1 MTREEAI
8 YRLKNTAWLGSDDD
22 REEAEEAVTMAI
34 KALEDIERW
43 RIRVT
48 EIEANAE
55 ELKMCN
61 TLSQNLNAMLTR
73 AFAPHTGRST
83 YEYEDEGESGEDG
96 EA

>member
-1 MTREEAI
+1 MGEEVEG
-8 YRLKNTAWLGSDDD
+8 RSEKERGWLS
-22 REEAEEAVTMAI
+22 M
-34 KALEDIERW
+34 K
-43 RIRVT
+43 IRVT

-55 ELKMCN
+55 ELKTCN

-83 YEYEDEGESGEDG
+83 YEYEDDDESGEDG